1 MSRGPVCGVDCSLL
15 TTTAHLMSSDRQ
27 AVGSPGQ
34 SNSSFMSPGRV
45 DTHDLHRTHGGGHP
59 ATQEP
64 QSCSAPWG
72 SQEETPAEV
81 SLASSP
87 TVATL
92 PTAAAHPECPRL
104 GHLPQHG
111 KQVELLSRSK
121 DHRTGPKRQ

>member
-15 TTTAHLMSSDRQ
+15 TTTAHLMSSDRR

-92 PTAAAHPECPRL
+92 PNSGSLPRVSTARTPAPAWQTGRATFQKQR
-104 GHLPQHG
+104 PQNW
-111 KQVELLSRSK
+111 
-121 DHRTGPKRQ
+121 T

>member
-15 TTTAHLMSSDRQ
+15 TTTAHLMSSDRR

-87 TVATL
+87 MVATL
-92 PTAAAHPECPRL
+92 PNSGSPPRVSTARTPAPAWQTGRATFQKQR
-104 GHLPQHG
+104 PQNW
-111 KQVELLSRSK
+111 
-121 DHRTGPKRQ
+121 T